1 MIFICLKLKRGNF
14 AKASHSLETALWVWS
29 FDAQTALVPALLSSA
44 RQSVCFNE
52 LFLSNQEDM
61 QSFVVIF
68 ALFIAFIVNY
78 GIRP

>member
-1 MIFICLKLKRGNF
+1 LIDLKLKSYYF
-14 AKASHSLETALWVWS
+14 TKPETVLWYWS
-29 FDAQTALVPALLSSA
+29 FDAQTALVLALLSSSG
-44 RQSVCFNE
+44 QSVCFNE
-52 LFLSNQEDM
+52 LFSSNQEDM